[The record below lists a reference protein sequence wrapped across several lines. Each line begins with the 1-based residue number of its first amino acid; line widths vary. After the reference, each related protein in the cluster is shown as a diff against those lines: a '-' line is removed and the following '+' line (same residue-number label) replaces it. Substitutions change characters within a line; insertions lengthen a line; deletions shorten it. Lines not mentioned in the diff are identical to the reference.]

1 MIGRFAIDSGA
12 LSLPNGGSL
21 DARLAHR
28 RLAEC
33 VLEYGLLG
41 VLGRRDADELR
52 RAMKRLADEL
62 GYDFWRPLM
71 RAIDSAGPGVFRASP
86 THQRSVHDYTM
97 AGDLEQL
104 QAVIDILV
112 LGNSGDHAPGLTP
125 TAERSLYQDHGYAS
139 FAHGPEI
146 ALSSAVDQSETVRR
160 LKSLH
165 RETVIPAGMLRNAVW
180 DNYFRPLARV
190 STEVNIFDRFLFS
203 GLVKTSKF
211 NGSASLLIWL
221 LDSLDR
227 DLPRNATVN
236 LFARSGDRVA
246 GEHRDKTAQP
256 YSVSD
261 ISESVKKS
269 RRWSRNGRIH
279 LYIDDALH
287 HDRHVRFS
295 CGHAIMPQGGF
306 DQLRFRE
313 GALLKP
319 FSYAYVPPGA
329 GLNRRADE
337 EAKARSR
344 GIHYVH
350 CSRDEGFVRQA

>member
-1 MIGRFAIDSGA
+1 MIGRFAIDADA
-12 LSLPNGGSL
+12 LGLPNGGSL
-21 DARLAHR
+21 GARLEHK

-41 VLGRRDADELR
+41 LLGPKDAKDLCA
-52 RAMKRLADEL
+52 AMRGLADQL
-62 GYDFWRPLM
+62 GYDFWRPLI
-71 RAIDSAGPGVFRASP
+71 RAIDSSGPGVFRAHP
-86 THQRSVHDYTM
+86 PHDRSVHDYTL

-104 QAVIDILV
+104 QTVVDLIA
-112 LGNSGDHAPGLTP
+112 LGASDRAPGLTP
-125 TAERSLYQDHGYAS
+125 AVATALYDEHGHAS
-139 FAHGPEI
+139 FANGPEV
-146 ALSSAVDQSETVRR
+146 ALSSAVDQSETVHH
-160 LKSLH
+160 LKALH
-165 RETVIPAGMLRNAVW
+165 RETVIPAGSLRDAVW
-180 DNYFRPLARV
+180 DTYFRPLARV

-203 GLVKTSKF
+203 GLVKRRGF
-211 NGSASLLIWL
+211 NGSDSLLRWL
-221 LDSLDR
+221 LRSLDR
-227 DLPRNATVN
+227 DLPPGATVN

-246 GEHRDKTAQP
+246 RENHDQSAKP
-256 YSVSD
+256 YSVAD
-261 ISESVKKS
+261 ISAAVK
-269 RRWSRNGRIH
+269 RCGWQRNGRLH

-306 DQLRFRE
+306 DQLRFRD

-319 FSYAYVPPGA
+319 FSYAYVPPGD

-350 CSRDEGFVRQA
+350 RSKDEGFVGQA